1 MGETAKLEHLS
12 FKSSSQESDLRIRAS
27 IVEAEIAQSRLE
39 VEMQRA
45 QDKTDYLDLQKEREM
60 FELKRNEEFIVRG
73 WHRKRRLHESK
84 QKKR

>member
-45 QDKTDYLDLQKEREM
+45 
-60 FELKRNEEFIVRG
+60 
-73 WHRKRRLHESK
+73 
-84 QKKR
+84 